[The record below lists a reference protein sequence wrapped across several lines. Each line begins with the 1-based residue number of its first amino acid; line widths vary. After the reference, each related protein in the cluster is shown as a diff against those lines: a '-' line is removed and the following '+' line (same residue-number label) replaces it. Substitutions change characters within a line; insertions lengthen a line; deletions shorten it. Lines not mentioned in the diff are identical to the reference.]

1 MTMSADD
8 EVRIDLLT
16 RLAEQAMTDV
26 AFRAEA
32 RDDLSGALAHHGYAL
47 NEREMALVSEFRASL
62 DAAGIDFFLAHPLD
76 RDQIEAIL
84 ASRS

>member
-1 MTMSADD
+1 MTEDD

-16 RLAEQAMTDV
+16 RLAEHAMTDV

-32 RDDLSGALAHHGYAL
+32 RDDLAGTLTRHGYDL
-47 NEREMALVSEFRASL
+47 NGPEMALVSEFRASL
-62 DAAGIDFFLAHPLD
+62 EAAGIDFFLDHPLD

>member
-1 MTMSADD
+1 MTANDD

-16 RLAEQAMTDV
+16 RLAEQAMSDV

-32 RDDLSGALAHHGYAL
+32 REDLMAALTNHGYSL
-47 NEREMALVSEFRASL
+47 NERELALVSEFRASL
-62 DAAGIDFFLAHPLD
+62 EAAGIDLFLAHPLD